1 MSQRDRVISDF
12 AALLRPKTPHGA
24 DLTDREVIS
33 RWEPGR
39 LIFSAEKYG
48 DQTCTCGH
56 PIKHV
61 FEVRL
66 TENHSVTAAPV
77 GSTCV
82 CEVFGESDAVKSA
95 VDLEKALRKIYA
107 LLRSQ
112 WCEHQSLSLD
122 ESVVTSANGFTLE
135 AMEWLKTRIEPR
147 KWSYLCDLR
156 RRKSVHRQ
164 SNRQAWF
171 LHYTALEIA
180 KTIEAASGEG
190 FEL

>member
-1 MSQRDRVISDF
+1 MSQRDRIISDF
-12 AALLRPKTPHGA
+12 AALLRPKTPNG
-24 DLTDREVIS
+24 DILTDREVIS
-33 RWEPGR
+33 RWEPAR
-39 LIFSAEKYG
+39 LNFSAEKYG

-61 FEVRL
+61 FEVQL
-66 TENHSVTAAPV
+66 IEEKSVKAGPV
-77 GSTCV
+77 GSICIV
-82 CEVFGESDAVKSA
+82 EIFGDSDAVRQV

-112 WCEHQSLSLD
+112 WREHQSLSLD

-164 SNRQAWF
+164 SNRQAWY
-171 LHYTALEIA
+171 LHYTALDIA
-180 KTIEAASGEG
+180 HAIQAASGEG

>member
-1 MSQRDRVISDF
+1 MSQRDRIISDF

-66 TENHSVTAAPV
+66 TENRSVTAAPV

-95 VDLEKALRKIYA
+95 VDLEKALRKIYMT
-107 LLRSQ
+107 LSFQ
-112 WCEHQSLSLD
+112 WRLQRKLSLD
-122 ESVVTSANGFTLE
+122 EEVVTGANGFTLE
-135 AMEWLKTRIEPR
+135 AMAWLRKRIASDR
-147 KWSYLCDLR
+147 WQYLDDLR
-156 RRKSVHRQ
+156 RRKSIRRQ
-164 SNRQAWF
+164 NDRQAWF

-180 KTIEAASGEG
+180 KTIKAASGEG